1 MSTRTTA
8 ALDTPTARA
17 VHDSGVSQGGGT
29 SRLRY
34 AASGQK
40 KRAGSLAARAVG
52 NHRPKALESRCS
64 NSSRHSR
71 RSLITAS
78 VSLGVGEPWS
88 RTYVVRHNQQSV
100 GVEMEARFGS
110 AGSGAAVEPAG
121 AGADAGAGAA
131 PAGTGPGRRPE
142 ERRTGQPAAATRP
155 VIPAPA

>member
-8 ALDTPTARA
+8 EPATPAA
-17 VHDSGVSQGGGT
+17 SAAQDSSVSHVGGT
-29 SRLRY
+29 GCLRY

-71 RSLITAS
+71 RSLITAT

-100 GVEMEARFGS
+100 GVEQEARFGS
-110 AGSGAAVEPAG
+110 AGSG
-121 AGADAGAGAA
+121 
-131 PAGTGPGRRPE
+131 
-142 ERRTGQPAAATRP
+142 
-155 VIPAPA
+155 